1 MMARN
6 YPTQETATNIMC
18 VENGQ
23 NPVTLQLMFS
33 TVAIGFLILIK
44 VHVFASL
51 DLVISYKPS
60 ISRNFKVLAFGP
72 KWVMTCVQDE

>member
-1 MMARN
+1 MMAKN
-6 YPTQETATNIMC
+6 YPIQETVTNIMC
-18 VENGQ
+18 VKNGQ
-23 NPVTLQLMFS
+23 NPVTLQLMSS

-44 VHVFASL
+44 VFASL
-51 DLVISYKPS
+51 DLVISYKSS